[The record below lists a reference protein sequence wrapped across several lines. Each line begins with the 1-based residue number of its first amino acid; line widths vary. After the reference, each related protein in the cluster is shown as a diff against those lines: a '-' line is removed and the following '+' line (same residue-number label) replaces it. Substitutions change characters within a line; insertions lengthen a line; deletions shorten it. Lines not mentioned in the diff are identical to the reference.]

1 MAKRKASALESAP
14 VQLDGASRLL
24 DALVAK
30 IAESLDTSALASKIA
45 APVGVAVAQG
55 ISLEALTDRV
65 VDAISAKIVQ
75 DEELLREVGAEIIK
89 ALSS

>member
-1 MAKRKASALESAP
+1 MTKRKASALESAP
-14 VQLDGASRLL
+14 QLDGASRLL

-30 IAESLDTSALASKIA
+30 IAESLDTSALAAKIA

-55 ISLEALTDRV
+55 ISLETLTDRV
-65 VDAISAKIVQ
+65 VEAISAKIIQ
-75 DEELLREVGAEIIK
+75 DEELLKEVGAVIVK